1 MCACES
7 MTGATAGAYP
17 DRVLRTQV
25 ERLARPLSPDEI
37 RARYVSCGVSRV
49 PLALLPTPLQE
60 APHLARELGIG
71 RLLIKRDD
79 LTGLAFGGNKARN
92 LEFRMAEAV
101 EQGAD
106 VFIAGLEAQSNSARM
121 STAAAN
127 LLGMRTILLLRE
139 EANREWQG
147 NLLVDRL
154 LGAEVRFVSIDERA
168 TASEAMDQALRHTA
182 EEVRRSGHKPYV
194 MNHAGTFSIGS
205 ALAYLLCSLEINEQA
220 DAMDADITHIYMCS
234 GNKGHAGLILG
245 RKLLG
250 RSYRTIAISQHY
262 ADDRVLGALAG
273 ARDALALLGWQTDL
287 SESDVESFDDYV
299 DTAYGQP
306 SPRGLAA
313 MRLAA
318 RTEGLM
324 LDPIYTGKAMAGL
337 IDHAERRLLGP
348 ESTVV
353 FVHTGGLPAMFAFS
367 EAIIQSLD
375 DARSDRQAPA
385 HMAGR

>member
-1 MCACES
+1 VV
-7 MTGATAGAYP
+7 ATQLQ
-17 DRVLRTQV
+17 RVT
-25 ERLARPLSPDEI
+25 RPLTADEI
-37 RARYVSCGVSRV
+37 RARYLTCGIPRV

-60 APHLARELGIG
+60 GPHLARELGIG

-101 EQGAD
+101 EQGAE

-127 LLGMRTILLLRE
+127 LLGMQTILLLRDE
-139 EANREWQG
+139 PDRQWQG

-154 LGAEVRFVSIDERA
+154 LGAEVRFVSIGERA
-168 TASEAMDQALRHTA
+168 TASDEMDRALRETA
-182 EEVRRSGHKPYV
+182 EEVRRGGKKPYV

-220 DAMDADITHIYMCS
+220 EAMDAEITHVYMCS

-262 ADDRVLGALAG
+262 ADDRVSGALSG
-273 ARDALALLGWQTDL
+273 ARDALAMLGWEIDL
-287 SESDVESFDDYV
+287 AETDVESYDDYV
-299 DTAYGQP
+299 ETAYGEP

-313 MRLAA
+313 MRIAA

-337 IDHAERRLLGP
+337 IDHAQRGVLGP
-348 ESTVV
+348 EDTVV

-367 EAIIQSLD
+367 DAIIRSLD
-375 DARSDRQAPA
+375 SATADRQAPT
-385 HMAGR
+385 RTPNQPPPR

>member
-1 MCACES
+1 
-7 MTGATAGAYP
+7 
-17 DRVLRTQV
+17 VLRTQL
-25 ERLARPLSPDEI
+25 ERIARPLTPDEI
-37 RARYVSCGVSRV
+37 RDRYVACAVPRV

-60 APHLARELGIG
+60 APRLARELGIG

-101 EQGAD
+101 AQHAD

-127 LLGMRTILLLRE
+127 LLGMHTILLLRNQE
-139 EANREWQG
+139 VSPSPPLIQRREWQG

-154 LGAEVRFVSIDERA
+154 LGADVRFVSIGERA
-168 TASEAMDQALRHTA
+168 TASDEMDRALREIA
-182 EEVRRSGHKPYV
+182 EEVRRAGKKPYV
-194 MNHAGTFSIGS
+194 MNHAGTFSVGS
-205 ALAYLLCSLEINEQA
+205 ALAYLLCSLEIVEQA
-220 DAMDADITHIYMCS
+220 QAIDAVPTHVYMCS

-250 RSYRTIAISQHY
+250 QSYRTIAISQHY
-262 ADDRVLGALAG
+262 ADDRVSGALSG
-273 ARDALALLGWQTDL
+273 ARDALALLGWEVDL
-287 SESDVESFDDYV
+287 SESDVESYDDYV
-299 DTAYGQP
+299 DTAYGEP

-337 IDHAERRLLGP
+337 IDHARRGWLAP
-348 ESTVV
+348 DSTVV
-353 FVHTGGLPAMFAFS
+353 FVHTGGLPAMFAFKD
-367 EAIIQSLD
+367 AIIQSLAD
-375 DARSDRQAPA
+375 
-385 HMAGR
+385 